1 MSDTNIKSHALTW
14 YTNDLREK
22 VEDMSV
28 EQREKFYQ
36 VAGQSERDLRIWL
49 EAFFEQISDGLVEE
63 INNQMYDSINETI
76 EEL

>member
-1 MSDTNIKSHALTW
+1 MSNSNIQSHALTW
-14 YTNDLREK
+14 YTRDLREK
-22 VEDMSV
+22 LAEMSI
-28 EQREKFYQ
+28 EEREKFYQ

-49 EAFFEQISDGLVEE
+49 EAFFEEISDSLIEK

>member
-1 MSDTNIKSHALTW
+1 MTW
-14 YTNDLREK
+14 YTDDLRDK

-36 VAGQSERDLRIWL
+36 VAGQSERDLRTWL
-49 EAFFEQISDGLVEE
+49 EGFFEQISDSLIEE
-63 INNQMYDSINETI
+63 INNQMHDSINETI